1 MKKMLLFMF
10 AFTLFFAFAA
20 SDVADAKRGGGFK
33 SPKQSFTQPKKPAEN
48 VQRSDSATTTK
59 SPAATTGTTANR
71 GFFSGGSLMK
81 GLMIGGLAGMLF
93 GGLFGGM
100 GFMGE
105 FLGLLVNLLAIYLLF
120 IAIRGIIQYFRNRK
134 RVDDNR
140 RPY

>member
-1 MKKMLLFMF
+1 MKKMLLLVM
-10 AFTLFFAFAA
+10 AFTLFLAYVAP
-20 SDVADAKRGGGFK
+20 DADARRSGRSG
-33 SPKQSFTQPKKPAEN
+33 FTQTPKKPADNN
-48 VQRSDSATTTK
+48 VQRSDQGTQSQQPGATAGSA
-59 SPAATTGTTANR
+59 ANR
-71 GFFSGGSLMK
+71 GGGFFSGGGLMK

-105 FLGLLVNLLAIYLLF
+105 FLGLLVNVLAIFLLF
-120 IAIRGIIQYFRNRK
+120 VAIRGIIQYFRNRK